1 MARQPARSKM
11 NERVYFDGKLVTV
24 RTRDALLYA
33 QALWQK
39 RGKHH
44 KKIRLAQGSFNSSV
58 AASAN
63 THKGDGVVDV
73 RTRGVGLTN
82 AETVSLARA
91 MADSGIAPFIRDER
105 DGMDPHI
112 HGLIIAD
119 PEMDP
124 SAKQQVRD
132 WDKGLNGL
140 KNRAKDRT
148 KYRPKVKLRFS
159 WKQGKP
165 VPR

>member
-1 MARQPARSKM
+1 MARDNVNQ
-11 NERVYFDGKLVTV
+11 RVVFDGKTVTV

-33 QALWQK
+33 QALWQQ

-58 AASAN
+58 AASGS
-63 THKGDGVVDV
+63 THKGDGVFDA
-73 RTRGVGLTN
+73 RTAGVGLT
-82 AETVSLARA
+82 ASETVSLARA
-91 MADSGIAPFIRDER
+91 MADSGIAPYIRDSR

-112 HGLIIAD
+112 HGLVIDD

-124 SAKQQVRD
+124 SAKRQVAD

-140 KNRAKDRT
+140 NNHAKDRIT
-148 KYRPKVKLRFS
+148 YRPKVKIRFS
-159 WKQGKP
+159 WRQGKP

>member
-1 MARQPARSKM
+1 MPVKRDTV
-11 NERVYFDGKLVTV
+11 NTRVYFDGELVTV

-58 AASAN
+58 AASGT
-63 THKGDGVVDV
+63 THVGDGVFDA
-73 RTRGVGLTN
+73 RTRGIGLTN
-82 AETVSLARA
+82 SEIVSLARA

-112 HGLIIAD
+112 HGLVIAD
-119 PEMDP
+119 PEMSP
-124 SAKQQVRD
+124 SAKRQVVD

-140 KNRAKDRT
+140 NNHAKDRT